1 MAHRSQNCNRVR
13 DLREV
18 IEARRAARI
27 RASAQARQ
35 GALSRARTVAHSMLS
50 SGGRYIARINSTRPN
65 TQEFVV
71 PIRIPL
77 GIIVRDGLDAVM
89 RRILHE
95 YPVLN
100 LFEPA
105 SVRNLQLINISWSL
119 DGFDQPIILEW
130 EFANSRENM

>member
-1 MAHRSQNCNRVR
+1 MAHRSQNRNRVR

-35 GALSRARTVAHSMLS
+35 ETIFRARTVAHSMLS
-50 SGGRYIARINSTRPN
+50 SRERYMTRINSTRPN

-71 PIRIPL
+71 PIRVPL
-77 GIIVRDGLDAVM
+77 SIIVRDGLDAVM
-89 RRILHE
+89 CRILQE

-105 SVRNLQLINISWSL
+105 SVRNLQLNNIAWSF

-130 EFANSRENM
+130 ESANSREIM